1 MRNLLFIIVIGT
13 FLLYFPV
20 EARKKTERLIKLPLD
35 ARIPLI
41 PIFVIPYVIFFPY
54 VFGTVLGS
62 YLSGDPGFNILA
74 AALIIVSLI
83 TSLIYLEFPSAI
95 MRPAFRAT
103 GELLRIIKFIQKV
116 DSPNN
121 VFPSNHVAY
130 SLVTTIY
137 LSSALPQFAPLFWL
151 CFVFIGASTVFIK
164 QHYIIDVPAGALVAL
179 LAWFA
184 AGRLL

>member
-1 MRNLLFIIVIGT
+1 MRDLLFIITIGT

-20 EARKKTERLIKLPLD
+20 EARKKTDRLIKIPLD
-35 ARIPLI
+35 NKIPLI

-62 YLSGDPGFNILA
+62 YLSGDINFNILA
-74 AALIIVSLI
+74 ASLIIVSLV

-95 MRPAFRAT
+95 IRPAFRAT
-103 GELLRIIKFIQKV
+103 GKLLRTIKFIQKI
-116 DSPNN
+116 DNPNN

-137 LSSALPQFAPLFWL
+137 LAGALPQFAPLFWF
-151 CFVFIGASTVFIK
+151 CFMIIGASTVLIK
-164 QHYIIDVPAGALVAL
+164 QHYIIDVPAGVIVAL
-179 LAWFA
+179 LSWFVA
-184 AGRLL
+184 IKLI